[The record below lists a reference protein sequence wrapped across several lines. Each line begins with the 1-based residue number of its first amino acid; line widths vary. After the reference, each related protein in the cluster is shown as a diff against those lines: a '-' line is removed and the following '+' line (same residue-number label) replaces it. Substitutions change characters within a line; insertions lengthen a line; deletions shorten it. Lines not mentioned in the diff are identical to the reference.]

1 MFQSHELSVNTPGKE
16 IILADAQSRFRI
28 SKIKETFDPEVKI
41 DLVKFSNKHLIEII
55 NESDVYRIYS
65 RNYPNQYYHKLENE
79 HESLFHS
86 KSHINLLK

>member
-1 MFQSHELSVNTPGKE
+1 MMQGYQIYIEYIPGKE

-55 NESDVYRIYS
+55 NERRFSNQSVTQMYIIVMSRFNHRIIIS
-65 RNYPNQYYHKLENE
+65 NVFQL
-79 HESLFHS
+79 
-86 KSHINLLK
+86 II